1 MKSKRLLV
9 PLLTTALTL
18 NAGTAMATD
27 MRVLESTPSKL
38 LPKGQSL
45 TLKSGHIYHG
55 QKKLVLMKKQSVT
68 VVLCDGT
75 TVVLKDV
82 KPKIPQSSQ
91 KGCQFNWFNS
101 VLEDLD
107 TTTVPT
113 DDDND
118 TRGEGKSLWMVDVS
132 TSATYCVRQEIDL
145 WRPGLKE
152 KLEETS
158 LILTHQT
165 TPLQSV
171 TMTWPA
177 KRSILLWP
185 SKMPIEEGGI
195 YTAKLGEGKANSLIL
210 HQLPS
215 NIATNAQ
222 KMKWMAEKG
231 CLSQARE
238 LFDTGDW
245 EE

>member
-18 NAGTAMATD
+18 NVGTAMATD

-55 QKKLVLMKKQSVT
+55 QKQLVLTKKQKVT

-75 TVVLKDV
+75 TVVLKGV
-82 KPKIPQSSQ
+82 KPTIPQSSQ
-91 KGCQFNWFNS
+91 EGCQFNWFNS
-101 VLEDLD
+101 IIDDLD

-113 DDDND
+113 GDDDD
-118 TRGEGKSLWMVDVS
+118 DRGNGKPSLWMVDVS
-132 TSATYCVRQEIDL
+132 TPATYCVRQRRIAL
-145 WRPGLKE
+145 WRPE
-152 KLEETS
+152 ENREETPF
-158 LILTHQT
+158 ILTHQT
-165 TPLQSV
+165 TPPQSV
-171 TMTWPA
+171 SMTWPA
-177 KRSILLWP
+177 KRSIFLWP
-185 SKMPIEEGGI
+185 SKIPIEEGGI
-195 YTAKLGEGKANSLIL
+195 YTAKLGEGKANSLTL

-215 NIATNAQ
+215 DIATDAQ
-222 KMKWMAEKG
+222 KMKWMAEKD
-231 CLSQARE
+231 CLSQARQ
-238 LFDTGDW
+238 LFETGDW